1 MKKILKKDISIF
13 TVVFLLCGTILIL
26 GTSILLSNF
35 QYKNNTE
42 DLISENGK
50 LVAEKIT
57 YEGKIEMLES
67 ERDIQET
74 FKDIAIDDVET
85 LRAYYNDLVWP
96 YMNKFEDMTIE
107 YDSLVVDIYNEFS
120 WIMSDFQETKYKNTL
135 SGLQDTW
142 GVLGDNLSEDIED
155 WTENNV
161 MFY

>member
-1 MKKILKKDISIF
+1 MKKIIKRHISIF

-74 FKDIAIDDVET
+74 FKDLALEDINT
-85 LRAYYNDLVWP
+85 LRTGYDVMVGPFMEGMSDLIYDYDDMLIELFNDTYP
-96 YMNKFEDMTIE
+96 K
-107 YDSLVVDIYNEFS
+107 
-120 WIMSDFQETKYKNTL
+120 MSDFVYSYYDIQIDLLRDRKVEVETKSMEALTSFN
-135 SGLQDTW
+135 
-142 GVLGDNLSEDIED
+142 
-155 WTENNV
+155 ENNS
-161 MFY
+161 FNY